1 MVDENLV
8 REITELVVKRL
19 QERHTKA
26 LVVYTDTVIGAVAAL
41 KNLQELRKQGFQF
54 DVLMS
59 RGAYENQNVTEIC
72 DALEPENL
80 WIERG
85 KGKSKISVSPYEAIL
100 VPALTANAVAHLAAG
115 MTDTLATET
124 IMDGLMRGKT
134 VVISINGGCPD
145 CLAEADNEIQ
155 MTEPLKK
162 KLRSNLET
170 LREYG
175 AKLTKAEQMKEI
187 TMLLLQ
193 QTVSAK
199 AAAALAETRVVPQQN
214 EATEKNLTKVFP
226 GKLLSAADV
235 QDYVER
241 GVIRVT
247 HRTMVTHLAAEE
259 AHKKHIKIEID
270 E

>member
-8 REITELVVKRL
+8 HEITELVIKRL

-26 LVVYTDTVIGAVAAL
+26 LVVYTDTVIGADTAL
-41 KNLQELRKQGFQF
+41 KNLQELQNQGFQF

-59 RGAYENQNVTEIC
+59 RAAYDNQNVTKIC

-80 WIERG
+80 WVQRE
-85 KGKSKISVSPYEAIL
+85 KEQPKISVSPYEVIL
-100 VPALTANAVAHLAAG
+100 VPTLTVNTAACLAIG
-115 MTDTLATET
+115 ITDTLATEA

-134 VVISINGGCPD
+134 VVVSMDGGCPD
-145 CLAEADNEIQ
+145 CLAEADNEIR
-155 MTEPLKK
+155 MTEPMKK

-175 AKLTKAEQMKEI
+175 AKLTKAEQLKET
-187 TMLLLQ
+187 TMRLLQ
-193 QTVSAK
+193 QTVSEK
-199 AAAALAETRVVPQQN
+199 ATVALKGFSIAPQQN
-214 EATEKNLTKVFP
+214 EATEEKQTDVFP

-235 QDYVER
+235 QNYVEY
-241 GVIRVT
+241 GVIRVKR
-247 HRTMVTHLAAEE
+247 HTMVTHLAADE
-259 AHKKHIKIEID
+259 ARRNHIEIEID